1 MSVPFHKEIFSN
13 DKVRLFINYGGID
26 DTNTT
31 NKENISLSIYAVNI
45 KTLEPVFSEKL
56 NFEQIKTLYNHLN
69 SVSIIS
75 GESYTTSEFTE
86 ITDDI
91 AEIMSMIKHIDV
103 KSLKSLFE
111 KIDHNEKIDLLLKAL
126 TENEIQNL
134 HATIRQNNHRKAL
147 TNLAQLLD
155 LEEKH
160 NIIDEI
166 KFHTNLIEY
175 KAGQPEK
182 IFQNWIEHNLWTLG
196 IDYVKKHPARLISL
210 ESESDL
216 IMETTDGFIDLI
228 ELKRPNL
235 KLFKYDLSHKSYF
248 PSVDLSKALG
258 QCLLYLKAL
267 DEYKLNLE
275 RTHKFRLLRPR
286 IKIIIG
292 RSKSFS
298 DEEYEA
304 LRMLNSTLNHIQII
318 TYDYLHM
325 CGENIISYYSEE
337 IDKVIKHNDIV
348 TLSTMS

>member
-1 MSVPFHKEIFSN
+1 MSVQYQKEIFSN
-13 DKVRLFINYGGID
+13 GKIRLIINYNGVDSDNII
-26 DTNTT
+26 T
-31 NKENISLSIYAVNI
+31 KENISLLLYAINI
-45 KTLEPVFSEKL
+45 QTLEPIFSEKL
-56 NFEQIKTLYNHLN
+56 NFQQIKTLYDHLN
-69 SVSIIS
+69 SVSVIS
-75 GESYTTSEFTE
+75 GEAYTTSEFTE
-86 ITDDI
+86 ITEDI

-134 HATIRQNNHRKAL
+134 HATIRQNNHRKAI
-147 TNLAQLLD
+147 TNLLLLLE
-155 LEEKH
+155 LEEKD
-160 NIIDEI
+160 NIVEEI
-166 KFHTNLIEY
+166 KSHATLLEY

-228 ELKRPNL
+228 ELKRPSL

-275 RTHKFRLLRPR
+275 RTHKFKLLRPR

-292 RSKSFS
+292 RSKNFS

-337 IDKVIKHNDIV
+337 IDKVIKQKGIDI
-348 TLSTMS
+348 LPIIS